1 MSTQIQPTSALTIA
15 QVGQSWVDT
24 NLSNFMFGQAPQ
36 GFMPSKPDGYSST
49 TYKIPSFDN
58 SLYKG
63 SLIDW
68 EPGDAR
74 VASRALGSSDVTV
87 TPIGR
92 STREIGRA
100 VNRPVA
106 NRFADLESNISN
118 IILSQL
124 YQGIDKDMAAFLV
137 ATANYSS
144 VVITGTADWDDFVL
158 DQSPMWDVLS
168 KMIAP
173 LRKFAKSVP
182 GMAVE
187 WWIEDHVVDVLT
199 SHFNFFGT
207 GAMIASQTPKQS
219 GPQVHSRAGFAEI
232 VRANLGLELKI
243 FSGVSDTV
251 EYGQTSSPREIAY
264 GLCWIGVVDR
274 RQDRWDIMS
283 ADVVK
288 PDGSIQVAMSRT
300 PEVVSFIE
308 PGSEIETFVGRAS
321 YKIFN
326 PRGTSWGYFVPVAD
340 ILS

>member
-1 MSTQIQPTSALTIA
+1 MSTQINPTSALDIA

-24 NLSNFMFGQAPQ
+24 NLSNFMFGQSPQ

-49 TYKIPSFDN
+49 TYKIPAFDN

-74 VASRALGSSDVTV
+74 VASRALGSVDVTV

-118 IILSQL
+118 ILLSQL

-137 ATANYSS
+137 SASNYTS
-144 VVITGTADWDDFVL
+144 VTITGTADWDDFVL

-173 LRKFAKSVP
+173 LRKYAKSVP
-182 GMAVE
+182 GMVPE

-199 SHFNFFGT
+199 SHFNFNGT
-207 GAMIASQTPKQS
+207 GAAVASNKPLQA
-219 GPQVHSRAGFAEI
+219 GPQVLPRAGFVQI
-232 VRANLGLELKI
+232 VKANLGIDVKI

-251 EYGQTSSPREIAY
+251 EYGQTSVPREVAY

-274 RQDRWDIMS
+274 RASRWDIMS
-283 ADVVK
+283 ADVIK
-288 PDGSIQVAMSRT
+288 PDGSIQVAMSRA